1 MRGMFS
7 GCCLT
12 VLVVGTAIGGSHS
25 TNAAAAGPTKP
36 AAGRPAAVVTSGYAY
51 ARDCPGSGM
60 DDVVDR
66 WKMDECNCTSYVAWA
81 LETNGQRIDW
91 FVPGAMDA
99 QNWPLIARAAGLR
112 VGRRPTIGAI
122 AVWPDV
128 APPFGHVAY
137 VTGVHGS
144 RYFDVAEYNLPAALG
159 GWKFGF
165 DTRHGLTADGEVIFI
180 HVPRR
185 SSHPAQEAA

>member
-1 MRGMFS
+1 MLARLS
-7 GCCLT
+7 GRCLT
-12 VLVVGTAIGGSHS
+12 ALVVGTATAGALL
-25 TNAAAAGPTKP
+25 TNAVAARPTHPTGRQP
-36 AAGRPAAVVTSGYAY
+36 ASVVTSGYVY
-51 ARDCPGSGM
+51 ARNCPGSGA

-66 WKMDECNCTSYVAWA
+66 WKLDECNCTSYVAWA
-81 LETNGQRIDW
+81 LEANGQRTDW

-99 QNWPLIARAAGLR
+99 QNWPLVARAAGLR
-112 VGRRPTIGAI
+112 VGRRPTVGAI

-144 RYFDVAEYNLPAALG
+144 MYFDVAEYNLPVAHG
-159 GWKFGF
+159 GSKFGF
-165 DTRHGLTADGEVIFI
+165 DTRHGLTADGEVLFI

-185 SSHPAQEAA
+185 SSQPAQRAA